1 VGDAGR
7 CFLVVEDD
15 CTVGRVLARM
25 VRPYGEAAVAGNVC
39 AARHL
44 LRASVAW
51 AAFVI
56 DIGLPDGSGLDVLVD
71 ARAIFPRAPAMVLAG
86 RGEGREIDT
95 ARRLH
100 ADYAVK
106 PVEEG
111 RLRRFLLAATS
122 PRPEDARRADGT
134 VPSSGPP
141 PSSRGRGP
149 DTLGTR
155 IADLRRLF
163 ARRPDA
169 RTRYAIGATIA
180 EIKARPAQY
189 GSGRIALV
197 AAALREDVPSL
208 YRHAAVA
215 ERWSAGEVE
224 ELLERKGAD
233 GKGLSWSHL
242 VALGA
247 VTGAVVRAGLVERAL
262 AEGLSMRALSRLAN
276 ASAPPAASTV
286 RAGRKEGTRG
296 TP

>member
-15 CTVGRVLARM
+15 CKLGRVLARM

-44 LRASVAW
+44 LRAPVAW
-51 AAFVI
+51 AAFFI
-56 DIGLPDGSGLDVLVD
+56 DIGLPDGSGLDVLLD
-71 ARAIFPRAPAMVLAG
+71 ARAMFPRAPAMVLAG
-86 RGEGREIDT
+86 RSEGTEIDT
-95 ARRLH
+95 AHHLR
-100 ADYAVK
+100 ADYVVK
-106 PVEEG
+106 PVVEA
-111 RLRRFLLAATS
+111 RLQRFLRTATGAGKA
-122 PRPEDARRADGT
+122 EGGRAEAPAGS
-134 VPSSGPP
+134 VGPP
-141 PSSRGRGP
+141 PSSRGRAP

-189 GSGRIALV
+189 GSGGVAVV
-197 AAALREDVPSL
+197 AAALKEDVPSL

-215 ERWSAGEVE
+215 ERWSAAEVE
-224 ELLERKGAD
+224 AILERKGAG

-247 VTGAVVRAGLVERAL
+247 VAGTVVRAALVERAL
-262 AEGLSMRALSRLAN
+262 AEGLSVRKLSGL
-276 ASAPPAASTV
+276 ASASA
-286 RAGRKEGTRG
+286 RAR
-296 TP
+296 